1 MRFRIEE
8 YHYKV
13 CTVVDP
19 IFKTL
24 HAATLQKN
32 MCMVIVFEAFFRTI
46 PCYGENSYLHMSVIT
61 ILGPSA
67 SEVPCKICDLKPVMC
82 ARFILERSG
91 PHVQKKNLLE
101 HNKNKKKSELNKT
114 NVLIAEAGPYFK

>member
-67 SEVPCKICDLKPVMC
+67 SEVPCKICDLTVRKIYFRKVWTTRTEEKS
-82 ARFILERSG
+82 AR
-91 PHVQKKNLLE
+91 
-101 HNKNKKKSELNKT
+101 
-114 NVLIAEAGPYFK
+114 A